1 MTAGKKTKEDTW
13 GRPLEYYLI
22 CSDSFNPASAA
33 VFRPRIADWLKRER
47 GQVCL

>member
-1 MTAGKKTKEDTW
+1 MKLLSGTDTW

-33 VFRPRIADWLKRER
+33 EGYLGGIL
-47 GQVCL
+47 G